1 MKTLDPND
9 TNSGWKSL
17 YKIGSICSWL
27 MVVII
32 LGQFVVFMA
41 APPPLEGTAIDWFAL
56 FQQNKFMGLLAFELL
71 MVVYTI
77 LSVPLALALFA
88 ALGKTDQSLTVT
100 YLALTVVGVVS
111 FIVARPAFEMLF
123 LSEQYAAAAT
133 DAQRSMFLA
142 AGETLVAMFHG
153 TAFQVSYFLGSIG
166 GLLISFTMLKGNL
179 FSRPTAYL
187 RIASS
192 LLDFG
197 LFIPTIGLFVS
208 LFSVVCL
215 LIWNILVA
223 RKLWML
229 GKAS

>member
-32 LGQFVVFMA
+32 LGQFVVFIA
-41 APPPLEGTAIDWFAL
+41 APPPLEGTAADWFAL

-77 LSVPLALALFA
+77 LSVPLAIALSVTHR
-88 ALGKTDQSLTVT
+88 KTDPSLAAI
-100 YLALTVVGVVS
+100 YMALTLVGVVS
-111 FIVARPAFEMLF
+111 FIVARPSFDMLF
-123 LSEQYAAAAT
+123 LSGQYAAAT
-133 DAQRSMFLA
+133 TEAQRSAFLA

-153 TAFQVSYFLGSIG
+153 MAFQVSYFLGSIG
-166 GLLISFTMLKGNL
+166 GLLISVVMLKGNL

-197 LFIPTIGLFVS
+197 LFVPVIGLFVS

-223 RKLWML
+223 RRLWRL
-229 GKAS
+229 GGTS

>member
-1 MKTLDPND
+1 MKTLDSND

-17 YKIGSICSWL
+17 YKIGSVCSAL

-32 LGQFVVFMA
+32 LSQFVVFMA

-56 FQQNKFMGLLAFELL
+56 FQQNKFMGLLAFEML

-166 GLLISFTMLKGNL
+166 GLLISFVMLKGNL

-215 LIWNILVA
+215 LIWSILVA
-223 RKLWML
+223 RRLWQL
-229 GKAS
+229 SGAS